1 MSAAG
6 ALPMG
11 NATAVATPTMGVADV
26 AIRVRSL
33 WKRYRAVE
41 AVRGID
47 LDVRP
52 GEIYGLIGPD
62 GAGKTSTFQ
71 MLSGVMEPT
80 SGEVAILGRS
90 AQEGRASVG
99 YLTQAFSLYP
109 DLSVQENLRYVG
121 AMRNLA
127 DALIDERGLHY
138 LTLFGMERFLNRL
151 AGRLSGGMKQKL
163 ALACALVSAP
173 RILLL
178 DEPTTGVDPVS
189 RREFWDA
196 LADLSASGMT
206 IVVATPYLDEA
217 ERCTRVALMYDGKI
231 HQVGTP
237 AELRSSLGLHRL
249 EVHTPDLRH
258 AEIALRAADGIAD
271 VQRFGDRLDVMVDN
285 PEAGAERVRATLT
298 AAAIPL
304 TDLHAAPPTLEN
316 VFVATLRAQ
325 LPAGQERRERP
336 QISQISTDSQVPNTE
351 HLNTRIPE
359 HPNTAVLT
367 AIGARGL
374 CKQFG
379 DFRAVNN
386 INVAIRYGEIYGLL
400 GANGA
405 GKTTTIKM
413 LCGLLEPTA
422 GDVTLAGETGMAR
435 SPLVRQRV
443 GYMSQKFSLY
453 DDLTIEQNLDFFAGI
468 YGVPRSRRADK
479 QRWVLEFAGLTGHG
493 KMLTGELPGGWKQ
506 RVAFGAAIMHEPRVL
521 FLDEPTSGVDP
532 IARRAFWEEI
542 NALADRGVAVLITTH
557 YLEEAEQC
565 NRLGMMVAGEM
576 VAEGTPTSVKAAQG
590 GHLLNLWTDKPQRA
604 ANYLKTR
611 MDRWRVALFGDQLHV
626 IVDEAAVAGIANVTQ
641 MLAAADIRVLDAEEQ
656 TYSLEDVF
664 IVIVEKAR
672 QQGLAA
678 VEE

>member
-6 ALPMG
+6 EIALGNVPVIAAPPM
-11 NATAVATPTMGVADV
+11 VAADV
-26 AIRVRSL
+26 PIRVRNL

-80 SGEVAILGRS
+80 SGEVSILGQS
-90 AQEGRASVG
+90 AQAGRASVG

-121 AMRNLA
+121 AMRNLT
-127 DALIDERGLHY
+127 DAQIDERGLHY
-138 LTLFGMERFLNRL
+138 LTLFGMERFLHRL

-196 LADLSASGMT
+196 LADLAVGGMT
-206 IVVATPYLDEA
+206 IVLATPYLDEA

-249 EVHTPDLRH
+249 QVHTSELRR
-258 AEIALRAADGIAD
+258 AEAVLRAADGITD
-271 VQRFGDRLDVMVDN
+271 VQRFGDRLDVMVAN
-285 PEAGAERVRATLT
+285 EEAGAAQVRTILQS
-298 AAAIPL
+298 AAIPL
-304 TDLHAAPPTLEN
+304 TNLRAAPPTLEN

-325 LPAGQERRERP
+325 LPANKGTEENP
-336 QISQISTDSQVPNTE
+336 QISHINTDFRQALADNHQSPSTIHQPPT
-351 HLNTRIPE
+351 
-359 HPNTAVLT
+359 T

-374 CKQFG
+374 RKQFG
-379 DFRAVNN
+379 DFRAVNDIN
-386 INVAIRYGEIYGLL
+386 IDIRYGEIYGLL

-413 LCGLLEPTA
+413 LCGLMEPTM
-422 GDVTLAGETGMAR
+422 GEITLAGETGMAR

-453 DDLTIEQNLDFFAGI
+453 DDLSIEQNLEFFAGI
-468 YGVPRSRRADK
+468 YGVPRVKRADK
-479 QRWVLEFAGLTGHG
+479 QRWILEFAGLVGRG
-493 KMLTGELPGGWKQ
+493 KMLTGDLPGGWKQ
-506 RVAFGAAIMHEPRVL
+506 RVAFGAAIMHEPKVL

-532 IARRAFWEEI
+532 IARRAFWEVI
-542 NALADRGVAVLITTH
+542 NDLADQGVAVLITTH

-576 VAEGTPTSVKAAQG
+576 VAEGTPTSVKAAQS
-590 GHLLNLWTDKPQRA
+590 GHLLNLRTDSPQRA
-604 ANYLKTR
+604 SNFLKTR
-611 MDRWRVALFGDQLHV
+611 MDRWRVSLFGDQLHV
-626 IVDEAAVAGIANVTQ
+626 IVDEEPQTGIPNLTRLLVEVG
-641 MLAAADIRVLDAEEQ
+641 IRVLDAEEL

-664 IVIVEKAR
+664 IVVVEKAR